1 MALLNPKQMQFVRK
15 VRGTSLT
22 ASALAYYKSRQGGYT
37 LQRKRGATSQ
47 KDPVARRLNLYQQS
61 NVGQGRYITHI
72 YAQRSRVMRGTEN
85 LLAVR
90 LNTGEKGWVTAKG
103 GFMSEQELR
112 NVLHSVDCTS
122 PASVMD
128 ISLLDIY
135 DSLTAQQKAEFA
147 DKVRD
152 FDWDQMFEEMYP
164 KDGVAEADT
173 QMDAYMELLET
184 LGDVKG
190 WGKR

>member
-1 MALLNPKQMQFVRK
+1 MSPLNPKQMQFVRK
-15 VRGTSLT
+15 VYGTNLT
-22 ASALAYYKSRQGGYT
+22 TAALAYYKNRKGGYT

-47 KDPVARRLNLYQQS
+47 KDPVARRLNLYAGK
-61 NVGQGRYITHI
+61 VPDGRWVTHI

-85 LLAVR
+85 MLAVK
-90 LNTGEKGWVTAKG
+90 LNTGEKGWVTDKG
-103 GFMSEQELR
+103 RFMSEADLR

-147 DKVRD
+147 DRVRD

-184 LGDVKG
+184 LGDIKG

>member
-1 MALLNPKQMQFVRK
+1 MPLNPEQVQFVRK
-15 VRGTSLT
+15 VYGTNLT
-22 ASALAYYKSRQGGYT
+22 TAALAYYKSRKGGYT

-47 KDPVARRLNLYQQS
+47 KDPVARRLNLYHIANPGS
-61 NVGQGRYITHI
+61 GRYITHI

-90 LNTGEKGWVTAKG
+90 LNTGEKGWVTDKG
-103 GFMSEQELR
+103 RFMSEQELR

-122 PASVMD
+122 PASVAD
-128 ISLLDIY
+128 ISLLDLY

-152 FDWDQMFEEMYP
+152 FDWDAMFEEMYP
-164 KDGVAEADT
+164 KDGEAEPDA
-173 QMDAYMELLET
+173 QMDAYFELLET
-184 LGDVKG
+184 IGDIKG
-190 WGKR
+190 WQR